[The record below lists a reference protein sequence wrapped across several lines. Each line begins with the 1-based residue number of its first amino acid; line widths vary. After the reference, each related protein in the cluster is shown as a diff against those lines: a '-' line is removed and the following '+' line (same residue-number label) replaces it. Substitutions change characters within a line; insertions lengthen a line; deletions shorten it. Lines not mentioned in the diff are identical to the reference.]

1 MGALLS
7 NRIAPRPVSIRLL
20 AALVAIA
27 FVPRTARAQ
36 HDHAAADTTRDTT
49 GVTTLAPI
57 TVVGAR
63 AQAVAPP
70 VETIDVPAERLHR
83 APASGAYDLVRRTAG
98 IEVHEQ
104 GQGPGFASDA
114 VIRGFTSDH
123 SSDVLLVI
131 DGVPINLPVHGHVE
145 GYADWSL
152 LSPASIASL
161 RVIHG
166 PSSPLYGD
174 FAFGGVVEAVTADD
188 AHGATGAVRGS
199 SYGDVGGWYRTG
211 RRGANGGAFAAVD
224 GQRQQ
229 GWRENDDY
237 WLGNGVVHGWRQ
249 VGRGRLTGGAMLYG
263 STWNSPGFV
272 SVARYNADELDAAT
286 DPTDGGSAGRMIL
299 HGHYARPVAESATLE
314 TSLWTQGVG
323 SRVFL
328 NVPHDGAVEQ
338 TEEEDRRIAV
348 GGDAR
353 TVWRPGTS
361 EVTVGVTG
369 RADWTRYELF
379 DTEARARA
387 GQDQGND
394 GRYRS
399 GAAYARWR
407 GLLVQRIAYDLGG
420 RLDVIGYRSLDRLAA
435 GAPWRTETRVLV
447 SPKLGAR
454 YLLNGRVAL
463 LASLSRGF
471 RGAIGVIGDPSRPPV
486 VAWAKE
492 VGASYQGERFEGR
505 IALFRFDVSSER
517 IQDPVTREVSDAGES
532 VRQGVSLDLS
542 VAPIMPLRLTAE
554 ATFNDARITGVGSDA
569 AEVAVPRLDVRQP
582 SEFPAPRF
590 HDVPL
595 TPGARVPGVARYS
608 GSIGAE
614 ATLTPALGARA
625 TLRVSGPFTPIGEPG
640 IRTRAYGVLDLG
652 GSVRL
657 GHSGT
662 TLDLDLLNLLDT
674 RYPELRA
681 SGFLNPGSPRVLRVA
696 MRFGDRD

>member
-1 MGALLS
+1 M
-7 NRIAPRPVSIRLL
+7 
-20 AALVAIA
+20 
-27 FVPRTARAQ
+27 
-36 HDHAAADTTRDTT
+36 
-49 GVTTLAPI
+49 
-57 TVVGAR
+57 
-63 AQAVAPP
+63 
-70 VETIDVPAERLHR
+70 
-83 APASGAYDLVRRTAG
+83 
-98 IEVHEQ
+98 HEQ

-152 LSPASIASL
+152 LSPASIGSL

-188 AHGATGAVRGS
+188 AQGATGAVRGS

-211 RRGANGGAFAAVD
+211 RRGTTGGAFVAVD
-224 GQRQQ
+224 GERQQ

-237 WLGNGVVHGWRQ
+237 WLGNAVAHGWRQ
-249 VGRGRLTGGAMLYG
+249 VGQGRLTGGAMLYG
-263 STWNSPGFV
+263 SSWNSPGFV
-272 SVARYNADELDAAT
+272 SVARYNADQLEAAT
-286 DPTDGGSAGRMIL
+286 DPTDGGSAGRLIL
-299 HGHYARPVAESATLE
+299 HGHYARPMAESATLE
-314 TSLWTQGVG
+314 TSLWAQGVR

-338 TEEEDRRIAV
+338 TEEEDRRIAL

-379 DTEARARA
+379 DTEARERD
-387 GQDQGND
+387 GQDQGNN

-399 GAAYARWR
+399 GAAYLRWR
-407 GLLVQRIAYDLGG
+407 GLLAQRIAYDLGG
-420 RLDVIGYRSLDRLAA
+420 RLDVIGYRSLDRLVA
-435 GAPWRTETRVLV
+435 GAPWRSETRVLA

-454 YLLNGRVAL
+454 YILNDRVAL

-492 VGASYQGERFEGR
+492 VGASYQGDRFDAH
-505 IALFRFDVSSER
+505 IALFRFDVSNER
-517 IQDPVTREVSDAGES
+517 IQDPVTREVSEAGES
-532 VRQGVSLDLS
+532 VRQGVSLELT
-542 VAPIMPLRLTAE
+542 VTPIAPLQLTAE
-554 ATFNDARITGVGSDA
+554 GTFNDARITGVGSRDA
-569 AEVAVPRLDVRQP
+569 PIVVPRLDLHSP
-582 SEFPAPRF
+582 GELPTPRL

-595 TPGARVPGVARYS
+595 TPGARVPGVARYT
-608 GSIGAE
+608 GSIGAQ
-614 ATLTPALGARA
+614 ATLTPALSAR
-625 TLRVSGPFTPIGEPG
+625 TGLRVSGPFTPIGEPG
-640 IRTRAYGVLDLG
+640 MRTRAYGVLDLG

-657 GHSGT
+657 GRSGT
-662 TLDLDLLNLLDT
+662 TLDLDLLNLLE
-674 RYPELRA
+674 RPLPRA
-681 SGFLNPGSPRVLRVA
+681 SRLGVPQPRLPTGAARRHAVRRPRLSP
-696 MRFGDRD
+696 FTSSGDPS